1 MIDASQMPRVPSELL
16 QQEQQAAEYVRA
28 PVAAGARAAPG
39 AGRPPATQ
47 DAIR

>member
-28 PVAAGARAAPG
+28 PVATGAAPG

-47 DAIR
+47 DATR